1 MPNFDLNT
9 PYYDPNLDGSSA
21 QYNQLPSQ
29 GNVETPQ
36 DFWFS
41 QNQKRKF
48 IHQIRDQYYYIEI
61 WLYNQI
67 DGQKPFAVPFIFV
80 NSLAIEETL
89 MDWVVK
95 GWIVFNNSFEILERG
110 SPGSD
115 NKPEIVKAPYIFRTD
130 GRNRISI
137 KIYPIANNKT
147 KNYSDIGIND
157 DSLPKEKWE
166 MSFDCV
172 IYDVEDLPT
181 ADAQTK
187 LRKYYFWDER
197 YQIFSEKNIDWST
210 STDYRLPD
218 HERGMS
224 ANLALRDLIN
234 SASKTDPKSNNESS
248 EVIKIG
254 YLEGGVINNPQIP
267 LNDFWNWDYGNS
279 ADTIKKRLPNGQEIS
294 YRKDLIFYTS
304 PANSNVI
311 DDINYVLENTI
322 SSKGYPTFLRFG
334 RWSEEKNWSLI
345 GLEKYF
351 ENAEN
356 EQVERIIIDDGI
368 EASKKPYIPRA
379 SAQFYNNDIN
389 NFMSGIASKIKQ
401 YKFSPMVAIDD
412 NRIVNTPLHQYDFS
426 MGRFNMFYRENTAEE
441 VINNMTQVGEMGLYS
456 FTKNKNLGPHILLN
470 LNKTKKQGIML
481 NNMFSPKTFVPT
493 NLAKL
498 VMMKD
503 ALFLNET
510 LSFVANGLTIRSP
523 GRFLFVDKVNS
534 NESNPFDDRFLGQWM
549 ITKVVHVFT
558 QDKYVT
564 EVLSSKIDTFS
575 KLWSIEDTKL

>member
-1 MPNFDLNT
+1 MATLDLNN
-9 PYYDPNLDGSSA
+9 PYYDPNLEGSA
-21 QYNQLPSQ
+21 TYNQLPTQ

-36 DFWFS
+36 DFWTS
-41 QNQKRKF
+41 QNKKRKF

-67 DGQKPFAVPFIFV
+67 DGQKPFAVPFMFV

-89 MDWVVK
+89 MDWFIK

-115 NKPEIVKAPYIFRTD
+115 NKPDIVKAPYIFRTD

-147 KNYSDIGIND
+147 KEYGEIGNSGE
-157 DSLPKEKWE
+157 SLPREKWE

-181 ADAQTK
+181 VNAQTK

-197 YQIFSEKNIDWST
+197 YQIFLEKNIDWST

-218 HERGMS
+218 YERGMS
-224 ANLALRDLIN
+224 ANLALRELIN
-234 SASKTDPKSNNESS
+234 SASKVDPRSNNRSAEI
-248 EVIKIG
+248 IKVG
-254 YLEGGVINNPQIP
+254 YLDGGSIDKPQIP
-267 LNDFWNWDYGNS
+267 LNDFWDWDYGNS
-279 ADTIKKRLPNGQEIS
+279 ADTVEKLLPNGQKIS

-304 PANSNVI
+304 PANNNVI
-311 DDINYVLENTI
+311 DDINYILENTI

-368 EASKKPYIPRA
+368 EASKKPYVPRA
-379 SAQFYNNDIN
+379 PAQLYNNDIN
-389 NFMSGIASKIKQ
+389 NFMSGIASKIRQ

-412 NRIVNTPLHQYDFS
+412 NRIANTPLHQYDFS

-441 VINNMTQVGEMGLYS
+441 VINSMTDMGEMGLYS
-456 FTKNKNLGPHILLN
+456 FTKNKNLGPHVLLN

-481 NNMFSPKTFVPT
+481 NNMFSPKPFVPT
-493 NLAKL
+493 NLPKL
-498 VMMKD
+498 VMMED

-510 LSFVANGLTIRSP
+510 LSFIANGLTIRSP
-523 GRFLFVDKVNS
+523 GRFLFVDKINS

-558 QDKYVT
+558 QDNYVT
-564 EVLSSKIDTFS
+564 EVISSKIDTFS
-575 KLWSIEDTKL
+575 KLWPFEDTKL